1 MSRYLASYIF
11 LALMLLGVTAP
22 CSSAWSDDVITG
34 PGYRVLF
41 QENDPLLVIEPEGVS
56 LYLGSSPEM
65 YSTGH
70 SNMMDF
76 FAREREGMAILAKW
90 GEETVQKCGIDL
102 SDLRWLLTDGDM
114 RTSCLE
120 NFHSDMRR
128 HFAAFKLAF
137 IAGLSSEAFRMQ
149 FLPEYRYQMISRQYL
164 ELAASAEGARHEAD
178 LVMLYRNIAKLVAS
192 SPYKKD
198 PDSIAGFSMQDP
210 VEQIRLQFMLE
221 AMQSFIADAH
231 KSENRFKSMMMC
243 QSGKPG

>member
-11 LALMLLGVTAP
+11 LALMLLGATAP
-22 CSSAWSDDVITG
+22 CSSALSADVITG

-70 SNMMDF
+70 SNMMDVL
-76 FAREREGMAILAKW
+76 AREREAMTILAKW
-90 GEETVQKCGIDL
+90 REEAVQKCGIEL
-102 SDLRWLLTDGDM
+102 SDLRWLLTDGDK

-120 NFHSDMRR
+120 NSHSDMRR
-128 HFAAFKLAF
+128 HFAAFKLAL
-137 IAGLSSEAFRMQ
+137 IAGLSSEAFRMR

-164 ELAASAEGARHEAD
+164 ELAASAEGARHEAN
-178 LVMLYRNIAKLVAS
+178 LIMIYRKVAELVAS
-192 SPYKKD
+192 SLYKID

-210 VEQIRLQFMLE
+210 LEQMRLQFMLE
-221 AMQSFIADAH
+221 AMQSDMAAAH
-231 KSENRFKSMMMC
+231 KSENRFKNIMMC
-243 QSGKPG
+243 QSGKSG